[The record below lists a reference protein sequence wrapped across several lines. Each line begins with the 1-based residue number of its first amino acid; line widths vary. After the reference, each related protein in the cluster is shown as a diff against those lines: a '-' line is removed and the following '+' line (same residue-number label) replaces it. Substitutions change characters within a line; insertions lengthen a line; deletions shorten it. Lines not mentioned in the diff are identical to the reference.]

1 MISKGYGRSV
11 HRLCKSMEEG
21 THLIWV
27 SVQFTLNKEG
37 MLGSLTVLSVKSEY
51 NL

>member
-1 MISKGYGRSV
+1 
-11 HRLCKSMEEG
+11 MEEG
-21 THLIWV
+21 THLIWA

-37 MLGSLTVLSVKSEY
+37 MLGSLTLHSVKNEY